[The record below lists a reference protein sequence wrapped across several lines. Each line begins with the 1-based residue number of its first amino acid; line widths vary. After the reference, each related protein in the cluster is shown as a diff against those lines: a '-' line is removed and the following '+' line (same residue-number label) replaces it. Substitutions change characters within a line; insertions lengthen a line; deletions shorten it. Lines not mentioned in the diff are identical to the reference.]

1 VSIINAVVV
10 EERPPPWGL
19 WATIGWTLLVLVV
32 HFTAQVM
39 VTMVMTLAAG
49 GEPALGLTVCVAAW
63 ISNSLCLAMIA
74 ALATAPRGSSLTD
87 CLALKAVRWQRLL
100 RWSAGVV
107 LFAVFLE
114 MAAYCAGRKTVSDF
128 TLQIYTSASWR
139 PLLWSVV
146 LVAAPVFEEVFLR
159 GFAFRGI
166 QASPLGAAGAVVL
179 TSLIW
184 TGMHVQYGWPELQT
198 LLVVGVFLG
207 IARAVTGS
215 VRTTIVMHSV
225 WNLIA
230 TLEVWWYL
238 RSGQV

>member
-1 VSIINAVVV
+1 MSVVDAVVV
-10 EERPPPWGL
+10 DERPRSWGF
-19 WATIGWTLLVLVV
+19 WATVGWTILVLVV
-32 HFTAQVM
+32 HTTAQVM
-39 VTMVMTLAAG
+39 VALVMSLAAG

-63 ISNSLCLAMIA
+63 VSNPLCLAVIA

-87 CLALKAVRWQRLL
+87 CLALKAVHWRHLL

-107 LFAVFLE
+107 VFAVFLE
-114 MAAYCAGRKTVSDF
+114 LAACCAGHKTVSDF
-128 TLQIYTSASWR
+128 TLRIYTSASWR

-166 QASPLGAAGAVVL
+166 QASPLGTAGAVVL

-184 TGMHVQYGWPELQT
+184 TGMHVQYGWGELQT
-198 LLVVGVFLG
+198 LLAVGVFLG

-230 TLEVWWYL
+230 TLEVWWHL
-238 RSGQV
+238 RS